1 MSSLRSDEGHGEP
14 PSGDWAR
21 LSAIGAE
28 DPFYSHIWVRRNELE
43 FMMIRFVREVAMP
56 IYDYVCKD
64 CHKSFEKV
72 LTLVEHDKELIACP
86 HCGSKNVEQEAAA
99 FFAVTSK
106 KS

>member
-1 MSSLRSDEGHGEP
+1 V
-14 PSGDWAR
+14 
-21 LSAIGAE
+21 
-28 DPFYSHIWVRRNELE
+28 VRKL
-43 FMMIRFVREVAMP
+43 VQEVAMP
-56 IYDYVCKD
+56 VYDYVCKD

-72 LTLVEHDKELIACP
+72 LTLVEHDKKPIACP